1 MKVYVLKG
9 KFYSRKYETID
20 IFKTEEEAKKVK
32 QELIEKYANF
42 DSDYKIIK
50 KYVPL
55 EMYKSYKHITN
66 CKKIG
71 GEI

>member
-9 KFYSRKYETID
+9 KCYSKKFTTID
-20 IFKTEEEAKKVK
+20 MFETEEEAKKVK

-42 DSDYKIIK
+42 DSDYKILK

-55 EMYKSYKHITN
+55 ETYKSYKHIVN

-71 GEI
+71 E